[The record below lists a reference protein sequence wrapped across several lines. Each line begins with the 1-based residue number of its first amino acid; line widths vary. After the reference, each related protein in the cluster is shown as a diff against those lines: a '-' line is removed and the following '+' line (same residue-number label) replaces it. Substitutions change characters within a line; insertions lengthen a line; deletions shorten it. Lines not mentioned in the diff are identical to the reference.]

1 MPPDQDFPPADPAG
15 RTPGRRCSRQVAVG
29 GVPVGG
35 AAPVVVQAMTDTDPA
50 DDVATAVQCRQLAEA
65 GAELVRITVST
76 PAAADA
82 AARVRDRLDAMDCPV
97 PLVGDFHY
105 NGHKLLARHPACAQ
119 ALAKYRINPGN
130 VGRGDKRFAHF
141 ARMIEI
147 AIDRGK
153 AVRIGANWGSLDE
166 RELAAMM
173 DANAGLAE
181 PRGAD
186 EVAVD
191 ALVKSCLDSA
201 REAERLGLARERM
214 VLSAKVSRL
223 PLLCRA
229 YRRLAAAGDWA
240 LHLGL
245 TEAGMGRH
253 GTVASA
259 ASLAILL
266 AEGIGDTIR
275 VSLTPRPGA
284 DRSEEV
290 HVAWSILQALELRFR
305 APAVVACPGCGRT
318 TSSLFRELAADIQGR
333 IEERMRLWRTS
344 HPGAERLKVAVMGCI
359 VNGPGESRHAD
370 IGISLPG
377 SGEDPVAVV
386 YEDGRRTAALKG
398 SRIAEDFMAII
409 DAHVARKFN

>member
-1 MPPDQDFPPADPAG
+1 MVRKELPPVDPP
-15 RTPGRRCSRQVAVG
+15 RRSSRQVAIEKVLLG
-29 GVPVGG
+29 GG
-35 AAPVVVQAMTDTDPA
+35 APVVVQAMTDTDPV
-50 DDVATAVQCRQLAEA
+50 DDVATAIQCRELADA
-65 GAELVRITVST
+65 GAELVRITINT

-82 AARVRDRLDAMDCPV
+82 AARVRDRLDAMECAL

-105 NGHKLLARHPACAQ
+105 NGHKLLAQHPSCAQ

-147 AIDRGK
+147 AIERGK

-166 RELAAMM
+166 QQLGAMM
-173 DANAGLAE
+173 DANAKLAE
-181 PRGAD
+181 PKSAD

-191 ALVKSCLDSA
+191 ALVESCLDSA
-201 REAERLGLARERM
+201 LAAERLGLDREKV

-259 ASLAILL
+259 AALAVLL
-266 AEGIGDTIR
+266 EEGIGDTVR
-275 VSLTPRPGA
+275 VSLTPSPGA
-284 DRSEEV
+284 DRCEEV
-290 HVAWSILQALELRFR
+290 RVAWGILQALELRFR
-305 APAVVACPGCGRT
+305 SPAVVACPGCGRT
-318 TSSLFRELAADIQGR
+318 TSSLFRELAADIQER
-333 IEERMRLWRTS
+333 IDERMRSWRS
-344 HPGAERLKVAVMGCI
+344 KYPGVERLKVAVMGCI

-377 SGEDPVAVV
+377 SGEDPVAAV
-386 YEDGRRTAALKG
+386 YEDGRKTAALKG
-398 SRIAEDFMAII
+398 ARIAEDFMSII
-409 DAHVARKFN
+409 DAHVVRKFDL